1 MPRWATGAAG
11 AKRPSNPLAAAR
23 DRAPTGFSASARDGP
38 GREHTN
44 NHHWARSVPKRKR
57 KRPGGP
63 TSTRIPRT
71 IEVFER
77 KLHPRPLGQGYTCL
91 GATPDA
97 APPPRVCCPTA
108 GGAGG
113 SSGRADWSPLPPP
126 WRGWLKTLCPKG
138 TSARRVVAPPPPGPP
153 AGSGSRV
160 RGPWL

>member
-11 AKRPSNPLAAAR
+11 CETPVESPRSLPATGRRRVSAPAPATVRDANTRTTTGRDLCQAKEEA
-23 DRAPTGFSASARDGP
+23 
-38 GREHTN
+38 
-44 NHHWARSVPKRKR
+44 
-57 KRPGGP
+57 PGGP

-97 APPPRVCCPTA
+97 ASPPPRPCCPTA

-113 SSGRADWSPLPPP
+113 SPGRADWSSLPPR
-126 WRGWLKTLCPKG
+126 RGWLKTLCPKG
-138 TSARRVVAPPPPGPP
+138 TSHDEWWPALPCPP
-153 AGSGSRV
+153 AGSG
-160 RGPWL
+160 RGPRPRL